1 MSNIKNPSN
10 TGGRTKVESEIDGA
24 SHENTNPNTEMQSQK
39 ILENTSSTSTYKINS
54 IVACNKNNVNSSLI
68 SVGIKNAN
76 GVMSYLVKKMSIPV
90 GFTHIIS
97 TRETYFYLE
106 EDYAICAAQT
116 SSGDDGGNQ
125 NNNAISLLISYE
137 EIVTS

>member
-10 TGGRTKVESEIDGA
+10 MGGRIKVESEIDGI
-24 SHENTNPNTEMQSQK
+24 SHENTNNTEMQSQK

>member
-1 MSNIKNPSN
+1 
-10 TGGRTKVESEIDGA
+10 
-24 SHENTNPNTEMQSQK
+24 
-39 ILENTSSTSTYKINS
+39 
-54 IVACNKNNVNSSLI
+54 
-68 SVGIKNAN
+68 
-76 GVMSYLVKKMSIPV
+76 MSIPV

>member
-1 MSNIKNPSN
+1 MSNIKEPSN
-10 TGGRTKVESEIDGA
+10 LGARIKVESEIDGI
-24 SHENTNPNTEMQSQK
+24 SHENTNNTEMQSQK

-116 SSGDDGGNQ
+116 SSGDDG
-125 NNNAISLLISYE
+125 
-137 EIVTS
+137 EIHCN

>member
-1 MSNIKNPSN
+1 MSNIKEPSN
-10 TGGRTKVESEIDGA
+10 LGARIKVESEIDGI
-24 SHENTNPNTEMQSQK
+24 SHENTNNTEMQSQK

-116 SSGDDGGNQ
+116 SSGDDGGLGV